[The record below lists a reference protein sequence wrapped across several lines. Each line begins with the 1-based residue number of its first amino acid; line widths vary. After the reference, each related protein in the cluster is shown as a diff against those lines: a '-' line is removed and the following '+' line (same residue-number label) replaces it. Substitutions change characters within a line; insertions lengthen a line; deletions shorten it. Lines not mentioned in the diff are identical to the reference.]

1 MAGDKHFYIE
11 SFDTLRL
18 SSFRVGQSPFA
29 PRYVTDQ
36 TIFGVYCNRL
46 YPLKGTRPP
55 GQGSRLRALRPA
67 PAGR

>member
-29 PRYVTDQ
+29 PRYATDQ
-36 TIFGVYCNRL
+36 TILGVYCNRL
-46 YPLKGTRPP
+46 YPSRGPAHP

-67 PAGR
+67 PARR